1 MNVWCGGG
9 GQGLHS
15 SQKRAFMKPLLI
27 EIVKR
32 IDREHMAC
40 KCERW
45 IEILSQLN
53 GLTNNGLEISTVLLS
68 LLRREFLCVCE
79 FLSRLC
85 VCLE

>member
-1 MNVWCGGG
+1 MFGVGGG
-9 GQGLHS
+9 LGQGLHS
-15 SQKRAFMKPLLI
+15 SPFMKPLLI

-32 IDREHMAC
+32 IDREHMGR

-45 IEILSQLN
+45 TEILSQLN

-68 LLRREFLCVCE
+68 LLRREFLCVCCV